1 MDRNSDNGLFGTKRV
16 ISQDCDVITIL
27 VYYIT
32 TTQNHW
38 MTQHSVPLTTRKR
51 I

>member
-27 VYYIT
+27 VYKSCSTIID
-32 TTQNHW
+32 Q
-38 MTQHSVPLTTRKR
+38 
-51 I
+51 